1 MKNQEFIEFKQK
13 IENKRDI
20 FNVNILPEYEWSMM
34 LEKAK
39 RDSEHVGLSIKNSR
53 LDIYMQNFYS
63 VFSSLRLSATI
74 SIMLFIALIIGYSI
88 LMGDNYRTIEKTNNS
103 AINRSKMDI
112 NPPVMNVSAKGF
124 I

>member
-13 IENKRDI
+13 LENKREI
-20 FNVNILPEYEWSMM
+20 FSVNVLPECEWSMM

-39 RDSEHVGLSIKNSR
+39 RNSLNANLSMKNSR
-53 LDIYMQNFYS
+53 LDVYIQNFYS

-74 SIMLFIALIIGYSI
+74 SIMLFIALVIGYSI
-88 LMGDNYRTIEKTNNS
+88 FMGDNYRTIEKTNNS
-103 AINRSKMDI
+103 AVNRSKMDI
-112 NPPVMNVSAKGF
+112 KPPVMNVSAKGF